1 MALTIKWS
9 RKAEK
14 KFDSILD
21 YLNDEFGEITTAKFV
36 KKVFDFLTILGEF
49 PEIGSLENKEYGIRG
64 FVIVK
69 QITLFYQIRDST
81 IILLNFY
88 DNRQHPKKA
97 KF

>member
-9 RKAEK
+9 RKSEK
-14 KFDSILD
+14 KFDLILD
-21 YLNDEFGEITTAKFV
+21 YLTDEFGE
-36 KKVFDFLTILGEF
+36 
-49 PEIGSLENKEYGIRG
+49 IRG

-69 QITLFYQIRDST
+69 QITLFYQVRNNT

-88 DNRQHPKKA
+88 DNRQKPKKS

>member
-9 RKAEK
+9 RKSEK
-14 KFDSILD
+14 KFDLILD
-21 YLNDEFGEITTAKFV
+21 YLTDEFGEITTAEFH
-36 KKVFDFLTILGEF
+36 KK
-49 PEIGSLENKEYGIRG
+49 GSLESKEYAIRG

-69 QITLFYQIRDST
+69 QITLFYQVRNNT

-88 DNRQHPKKA
+88 DNRQKPKKS

>member
-9 RKAEK
+9 RKSEK
-14 KFDSILD
+14 KFDLILD
-21 YLNDEFGEITTAKFV
+21 YLTDEFGEITTA
-36 KKVFDFLTILGEF
+36 EF
-49 PEIGSLENKEYGIRG
+49 PKIGSLESKEYAIRG

-69 QITLFYQIRDST
+69 QITLFYQVRNNT

-88 DNRQHPKKA
+88 DNRQKPKKS